1 MKSALSSKQLTG
13 ELSIL
18 SELHISE
25 PKTRQVAVVIARLG
39 LGRTVLLVVGEDNT
53 ALFRA
58 VRNLKN
64 VKAVSPSELTVY
76 DILRYESLVILKDQ
90 VEKVSELWS

>member
-1 MKSALSSKQLTG
+1 MKSALSSKQVAG
-13 ELSIL
+13 ELSVL
-18 SELHISE
+18 NEFNVSE
-25 PKTRQVAVVIARLG
+25 PKTKQAASAILKLG
-39 LGRTVLLVVGEDNT
+39 LGQSVLLVVGKDN
-53 ALFRA
+53 AGLFRA

-90 VEKVSELWS
+90 VVKVNELWA